1 MTVQSNIHLCRCIR
15 SSGFTVYHVFPL
27 LEYMKSGLW
36 KQERWLVTMMLV
48 KTDGLKAVMKHH
60 WLLQYKEGRRDRQN
74 THTHPSTPDSH
85 RDTQNNIMLC
95 ECVRGGGSGGS
106 RAAAF
111 ENGVTL
117 WSAVFLGRNS
127 NYCMFVQWGAPYVVQ
142 QTWLMFHSELT
153 QSIQLFDGI
162 FFLFFLQM
170 QNI

>member
-1 MTVQSNIHLCRCIR
+1 MYKEFWIYSIPCI
-15 SSGFTVYHVFPL
+15 SVAWVHEV
-27 LEYMKSGLW
+27 W
-36 KQERWLVTMMLV
+36 AV
-48 KTDGLKAVMKHH
+48 KTRKMIGYNDAGEDRWSEGGHETPLTITIQRGEERQTKH
-60 WLLQYKEGRRDRQN
+60 

-142 QTWLMFHSELT
+142 QSWLMFHSELT